1 LEFQHRAQTNEMLVV
16 GEIIS
21 APKIG
26 FLVNALTGEVYAT
39 NQKTGKPLEIATFS
53 IAVDQ
58 QNGDRTYVD
67 VEGVG
72 DLAINAAL
80 LKRRATVQLSGRL
93 IVTNSEKNGTWY
105 QNAKLRLIDRTMDQ
119 DGNPREDGIPA
130 IAVVAPNTRHRAVVT
145 YFGTVGKRG
154 VEFSPT
160 NRGQV
165 RGRFAAAN
173 NYGTAD
179 KPKTS
184 WIDNT
189 AYGEVAKDLNG
200 IGKGTLLRITGRFN
214 SYKQVTENG
223 SKRRFEVIVSSV
235 EPIAKGGGTPAP
247 AAPAAAA
254 SESDAMAAALGLPPE
269 TGAINPSD
277 TGNGEHEGS
286 FTDAETLAQELVDQ
300 GAAAPG
306 TAKPK
311 RARKSD
317 TAELPAAA

>member
-1 LEFQHRAQTNEMLVV
+1 LSEFQHRAQTNEFLVV
-16 GEIIS
+16 GEIVS

-26 FLVNALTGEVYAT
+26 FLMNAVTGEVYAT
-39 NQKTGKPLEIATFS
+39 NAQTGKPLEIATFS
-53 IAVDQ
+53 VAVDQ
-58 QNGDRTYVD
+58 QNGERTYID

-72 DLAINAAL
+72 NLALNAAL

-93 IVTNSEKNGTWY
+93 IVTNSQRDGVWY

-130 IAVVAPNTRHRAVVT
+130 IAVVAPTTRHRAVVV

-223 SKRRFEVIVSSV
+223 NKRRFEVIVSSV
-235 EPIAKGGGTPAP
+235 EPIAKGGATPAP
-247 AAPAAAA
+247 ATPAAAPT
-254 SESDAMAAALGLPPE
+254 ESDAMAAALGLPV
-269 TGAINPSD
+269 TGSINPGDDS
-277 TGNGEHEGS
+277 NGEHEAS
-286 FTDAETLAQELVDQ
+286 FTDAQTLGQEMVDS
-300 GAAAPG
+300 GLATAAP
-306 TAKPK
+306 KSK
-311 RARKSD
+311 RGKKAEP
-317 TAELPAAA
+317 AELPAAA